1 MAGRVLEKFLREVIG
16 KNMVPVLCVFSFR
29 RFLRMRGGVGGEGGL
44 TGRMDHNKEWQAQL
58 MEIVIC

>member
-1 MAGRVLEKFLREVIG
+1 
-16 KNMVPVLCVFSFR
+16 MVPGLCMFSFR
-29 RFLRMRGGVGGEGGL
+29 RLLRMRGGGGGEGGGL